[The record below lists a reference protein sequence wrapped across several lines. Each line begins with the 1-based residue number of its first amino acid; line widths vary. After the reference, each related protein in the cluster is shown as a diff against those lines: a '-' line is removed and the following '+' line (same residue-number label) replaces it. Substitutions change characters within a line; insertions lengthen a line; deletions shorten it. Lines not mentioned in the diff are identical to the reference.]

1 MSINQLMESTASFIK
16 PSTSTAA
23 NLQGSAQ
30 TVKTTNTTNTT
41 DTTDTQNV
49 KQIPTPIAQ
58 QNVDSKP
65 VSDEKVQQAVDQIQN
80 FTDKAARNLK
90 FTIDSDTGKT
100 VVKVL
105 DSQTQEVIRQFP
117 SEEAISIA
125 RTLDKVQGLLFSD
138 KA

>member
-1 MSINQLMESTASFIK
+1 MSINQIMESTASYIK
-16 PSTSTAA
+16 PSTSTTA

-30 TVKTTNTTNTT
+30 TVKAT
-41 DTTDTQNV
+41 DTTDTKNV
-49 KQIPTPIAQ
+49 EPLPTPIEQ

-65 VSDEKVQQAVDQIQN
+65 VSDEKLQQAVDQIQD

-90 FTIDSDTGKT
+90 FSIDVDTGKT
-100 VVKVL
+100 IVKVL